1 MQSKL
6 GGLANRMK
14 REWKLLEN
22 GLPKEGVYVRTYET
36 RIDLLKVVII
46 GPGLKAVVLGIHWTE
61 KTPFMYGVFVFDI
74 LVPAGI
80 FLHIIHLQLLEYPEI
95 PPSVYYRAYSSK

>member
-1 MQSKL
+1 
-6 GGLANRMK
+6 MK

-46 GPGLKAVVLGIHWTE
+46 GPGLKAVVLGIH
-61 KTPFMYGVFVFDI
+61 
-74 LVPAGI
+74 
-80 FLHIIHLQLLEYPEI
+80 
-95 PPSVYYRAYSSK
+95 